1 MFIFKPMLQSEVSE
15 EFRSGNNASRTSHS
29 SWQCHGHLGLKIST
43 SLLRACRPFAFYFV
57 DVESF
62 PAQGTAEMARR
73 EEGWGEQARSGA
85 AHHGSCLRP
94 AAGSGQS
101 SAICQSA
108 AGCGK
113 REQKGTEGCV
123 LQPRRQSPRQCFP
136 CSCLLWSL
144 STEGAHRAQPAE
156 RERWRFHS
164 GGCRRGLRC
173 PTGSLPTSFLSGCSA
188 AGCLTVNSIWDS
200 PARSSSFSF
209 VVATGKKKKL
219 VFLKA
224 VWSGGCI
231 SFCCDV
237 FVLVSCFFFFFL
249 PQLFSTTFMLPSFRI
264 CFYSAH
270 KTLHFDMYFF
280 FFDVLTLGVL
290 AWFLLSPLPG
300 KQQGCSHA
308 QCCANQAVVRLISAQ
323 CVK

>member
-108 AGCGK
+108 AGRGK
-113 REQKGTEGCV
+113 CEQKGTEGCV

-209 VVATGKKKKL
+209 VVATGEKKKASIFESCL
-219 VFLKA
+219 V
-224 VWSGGCI
+224 WG
-231 SFCCDV
+231 
-237 FVLVSCFFFFFL
+237 
-249 PQLFSTTFMLPSFRI
+249 
-264 CFYSAH
+264 
-270 KTLHFDMYFF
+270 LHI
-280 FFDVLTLGVL
+280 
-290 AWFLLSPLPG
+290 FLLWCFCFG
-300 KQQGCSHA
+300 
-308 QCCANQAVVRLISAQ
+308 
-323 CVK
+323 

>member
-73 EEGWGEQARSGA
+73 EEGWGEQACSGA

-108 AGCGK
+108 AGRGK
-113 REQKGTEGCV
+113 CEQKGTEGCV

-237 FVLVSCFFFFFL
+237 FVLVSCFFFFSF
-249 PQLFSTTFMLPSFRI
+249 PSS
-264 CFYSAH
+264 SA
-270 KTLHFDMYFF
+270 
-280 FFDVLTLGVL
+280 
-290 AWFLLSPLPG
+290 
-300 KQQGCSHA
+300 
-308 QCCANQAVVRLISAQ
+308 
-323 CVK
+323 

>member
-73 EEGWGEQARSGA
+73 EEGWGERACSGA

-237 FVLVSCFFFFFL
+237 FVLVSCFFFSFPSSSAQPLCFPVSGFVFTLLTKLCILTCTFFFL
-249 PQLFSTTFMLPSFRI
+249 TFWHSGFWLGFCCHHCQASSRDARTPS
-264 CFYSAH
+264 
-270 KTLHFDMYFF
+270 
-280 FFDVLTLGVL
+280 
-290 AWFLLSPLPG
+290 
-300 KQQGCSHA
+300 
-308 QCCANQAVVRLISAQ
+308 AVQTRL
-323 CVK
+323 